1 MRRTM
6 FAALTALLP
15 LSYACT
21 ETPALF
27 EEASALEAAK
37 DDGSA
42 QPQWTYFIVTRVD
55 THRCAFPLCGGA
67 YVQRVNQADL
77 KCADGTRQSECYV
90 AEVDLGALG
99 GSADG
104 DAALANRWRLG
115 QVVVRG
121 AMETGHYANW
131 PTIAVLV
138 ADEAWAAATDVVPN
152 VPFYQVTDSGIQCFA
167 APCSSLDAIKL
178 DKNVGFFFQF
188 AALDLSRLGLD
199 ADTEAAVWEGLG
211 GDGVLVAGKTYNLS
225 GPAGTAKGLRASQV
239 YLAVVAES
247 SEGAACGSRG
257 LAPCPGGSYCQFAD
271 ALCGTLD
278 GPGHCEVMP
287 EACTRDYRPV
297 CGCDGQTYGN
307 DCARQAAGVGF
318 ATDGACE

>member
-1 MRRTM
+1 M

-21 ETPALF
+21 ETPALY

-42 QPQWTYFIVTRVD
+42 QPQWTYFIVTRAD
-55 THRCAFPLCGGA
+55 TRRCVFPMCGGA
-67 YVQRVNQADL
+67 YVKRVNQGDI

-90 AEVDLGALG
+90 GEVDLGVLG
-99 GSADG
+99 GSADSH
-104 DAALANRWRLG
+104 AALANRWRLG

-121 AMETGHYANW
+121 AMETGYYADW

-138 ADEAWAAATDVVPN
+138 ADEAWAAATEVVPN
-152 VPFYQVTDSGIQCFA
+152 VPFYQVTDNGIQCFA
-167 APCSSLDAIKL
+167 TPCPSLEAIKL
-178 DKNVGFFFQF
+178 DKNAGFFFQF
-188 AALDLSRLGLD
+188 AALDVSKIGLD
-199 ADTEAAVWEGLG
+199 ADTESAVWAGLG
-211 GDGVLVAGKTYNLS
+211 GDGVLVAGKTYNVS

-239 YLAVVAES
+239 YLAVVAAN

-257 LAPCPGGSYCQFAD
+257 LAPCPDGSYCQFDD
-271 ALCGTLD
+271 AACGELD
-278 GPGHCEVMP
+278 VPGHCEPKPDM
-287 EACTRDYRPV
+287 CTRDYRPV

-307 DCARQAAGVGF
+307 DCGRQAAGVGF